1 MPSASLT
8 HAAAAV
14 SPSPGPDRSSNGR
27 GAVPADPARLR
38 ALAEAGAHLY
48 AGIRHGQA
56 PQQETSIS
64 YEERR
69 QRSSTAALWPVFSDG
84 QQ

>member
-1 MPSASLT
+1 M
-8 HAAAAV
+8 
-14 SPSPGPDRSSNGR
+14 
-27 GAVPADPARLR
+27 PADPARLR

-48 AGIRHGQA
+48 AGIRHGRA
-56 PQQETSIS
+56 PQQETSVS

-69 QRSSTAALWPVFSDG
+69 QRSTTPALWPVFSDG